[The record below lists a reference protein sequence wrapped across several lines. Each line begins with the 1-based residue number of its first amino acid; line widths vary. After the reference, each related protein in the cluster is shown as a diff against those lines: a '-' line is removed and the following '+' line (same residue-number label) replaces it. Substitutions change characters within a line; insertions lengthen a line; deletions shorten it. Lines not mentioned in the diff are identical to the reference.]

1 MNLSDLT
8 EVLRE
13 RAEITDSAHEA
24 RMAGVRAR
32 VSATRRRRAVAGAAG
47 VVLVLVGIVFGL
59 LPRIVQPE
67 PAVPPRGL
75 PEYQDGARIVAQAW
89 GDLPSTSTTLRF
101 VPKSLDLVLFTHCE
115 TGGNGLLLVTLVVNG
130 HPYTERNGCGG
141 SHRVRDWGA
150 FGIVVGQPSVITL
163 TVEPQRTTAKGA
175 FAVAI
180 GEEVPVSEYSFPPRP
195 QTLETLPP
203 HPQKLETFPA
213 VQPEP
218 AIVLRPDPAAPA
230 AQREFTIE
238 WPGDN
243 MMELRSNTPGRIRVL
258 VDDVVVLD
266 YSHWSYGVG
275 TSWLEASDWKNINGL
290 DLAKGQ
296 VVKITVIPE
305 RVTGDWDVTLNPR

>member
-1 MNLSDLT
+1 MLHSP
-8 EVLRE
+8 EGFEEFV
-13 RAEITDSAHEA
+13 
-24 RMAGVRAR
+24 
-32 VSATRRRRAVAGAAG
+32 AVASPRLLRTAFLLTRDIGHAEDLA
-47 VVLVLVGIVFGL
+47 GIVFAL

-67 PAVPPRGL
+67 PAVPPRSL
-75 PEYQDGARIVAQAW
+75 PEYQDGARLVAQAW
-89 GDLPSTSTTLRF
+89 ADLPSTSTTLRF

-115 TGGNGLLLVTLVVNG
+115 TGRDGGLLLITLVVNG

-141 SHRVRDWGA
+141 SRRVRDWGA

-163 TVEPQRTTAKGA
+163 TVEPQRTTAKGT

-195 QTLETLPP
+195 QTLET
-203 HPQKLETFPA
+203 FPA
-213 VQPEP
+213 IQPEP
-218 AIVLRPDPAAPA
+218 AIVLRPDQAAPA

-238 WPGDN
+238 WPGIN

-266 YSHWSYGVG
+266 FSHWSYSVF
-275 TSWLEASDWKNINGL
+275 TTWVQPSDWEKIDGL

-296 VVKITVIPE
+296 AVKITVIPE
-305 RVTGDWDVTLNPR
+305 RVTGDWDVTLTPR

>member
-47 VVLVLVGIVFGL
+47 VVLVLIGIVFAL
-59 LPRIVQPE
+59 LPRIEQPG
-67 PAVPPRGL
+67 PAVPPRSL
-75 PEYQDGARIVAQAW
+75 PEYQDGARLVAQAW

-115 TGGNGLLLVTLVVNG
+115 TGRGDGMLTTLVVNG
-130 HPYTERNGCGG
+130 HPYTERDGCGG
-141 SHRVRDWGA
+141 SRRVRDWGV
-150 FGIVVGQPSVITL
+150 FDVVVGQPSVITL
-163 TVEPQRTTAKGA
+163 TVEPRRTTAKGT
-175 FAVAI
+175 FAVGI
-180 GEEVPVSEYSFPPRP
+180 GEVVPVSEYSFPPRP
-195 QTLETLPP
+195 QTLA
-203 HPQKLETFPA
+203 TFPA
-213 VQPEP
+213 SQPEP

-230 AQREFTIE
+230 GQREFTIE

-243 MMELRSNTPGRIRVL
+243 LMELRSNTPGRIRVL
-258 VDDVVVLD
+258 VNDVVVLD
-266 YSHWSYGVG
+266 YSHWSYSVG
-275 TSWLEASDWKNINGL
+275 TSWLQPTDWKKTDGL

-296 VVKITVIPE
+296 AVKITVIPE
-305 RVTGDWDVTLNPR
+305 RVTGDWEVTLAPR